1 MNPSCHFIDI
11 LPQYADEVVAKP
23 FFKSLLPLAGEVAAE
38 LPKGDARLI
47 SQPVCERYKKS
58 LTVSTKQA
66 YECRISFK
74 RKNRGILLQIFLLV

>member
-11 LPQYADEVVAKP
+11 LPQYAD
-23 FFKSLLPLAGEVAAE
+23 EVAAE